1 MEYLNVIA
9 AAAGAFAFGAFW
21 YMAFS
26 KQWVNAADIPMDA
39 NGRPAGNGSA
49 MPFVI
54 GFTAMV
60 LVAGMMRHVFQMSGI
75 VTLGGGLVAGFGIG
89 AFFVTPWLAMNYAFA
104 MRKPSL
110 TLIDGV
116 NVIVGCSIMGVILSA
131 F

>member
-21 YMAFS
+21 YTTFAKPWMH
-26 KQWVNAADIPMDA
+26 AAEIPMGA
-39 NGRPAGNGSA
+39 NGKPMGNGNA

-54 GFTAMV
+54 GFIAMI
-60 LVAGMMRHVFQMSGI
+60 LVAGMMRHVFQISGI
-75 VTLGGGLVAGFGIG
+75 VTLGGGLVAGFGVG

-110 TLIDGV
+110 TMIDGV